1 MAVEPRPLTH
11 LQSLMDAVRLSSH
24 PVEAI
29 RPIMLWRV
37 HERGRVAH
45 RVSSGGVASCGEQ
58 GTRWRSVAGIPSCP
72 DCEQSGAGPG

>member
-58 GTRWRSVAGIPSCP
+58 GTRWRGVAGIPTCST
-72 DCEQSGAGPG
+72 CEQLEPGAG

>member
-1 MAVEPRPLTH
+1 MDVIRPNP
-11 LQSLMDAVRLSSH
+11 Q
-24 PVEAI
+24 PVEAL
-29 RPIMLWRV
+29 RPSTPWRV

-45 RVSSGGVASCGEQ
+45 QVVAGVAHCGEQ